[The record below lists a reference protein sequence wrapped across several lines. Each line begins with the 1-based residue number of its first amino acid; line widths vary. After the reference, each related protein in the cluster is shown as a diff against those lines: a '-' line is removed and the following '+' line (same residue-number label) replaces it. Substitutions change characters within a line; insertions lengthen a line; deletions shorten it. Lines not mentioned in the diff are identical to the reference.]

1 MCCMGPPRGARA
13 AKPTVSSHLTQYLP
27 ITLDT
32 YMASTTSP
40 VAAQLLSACSMHWV
54 SDWML
59 ALTLILTITLTCK
72 GGASPW
78 TRVPFFQVLCVRCR
92 AGGRQ
97 LSLSQLL
104 QSPLGL
110 GCSPGTLTW
119 PCWAFTTRAVTT
131 GLRRAQKPNLLQCP
145 YATAVY
151 GTTCHY

>member
-1 MCCMGPPRGARA
+1 MLVEGLALDVLHR
-13 AKPTVSSHLTQYLP
+13 SSHRCPGCKTHGFSTSHPVFAHHLH
-27 ITLDT
+27 T

-40 VAAQLLSACSMHWV
+40 LAARLLSACSMHWV

-59 ALTLILTITLTCK
+59 ALTLILTITLTWK

-92 AGGRQ
+92 AGGQQ
-97 LSLSQLL
+97 LSLSRLL

-119 PCWAFTTRAVTT
+119 PCWAFTMCSKRAVTM
-131 GLRRAQKPNLLQCP
+131 GL
-145 YATAVY
+145 
-151 GTTCHY
+151 